1 MNLQEIFTQMKNG
14 EVAAH
19 SELGTRDEAKQSKSY
34 ASRLRPLKAAVGM
47 KAHILLMKD
56 VVIPFNPFTGKTDD
70 QYNAKTPFRPI
81 LLVSQTIGIIKK
93 ACAEDS
99 DLAVSWA
106 KTLGSDSIDWN
117 AEPSMSDYLL
127 FKARGFIKPRVMSY
141 STVKLSFGGHG
152 GFSEYAQKFT
162 VDPTQLDE
170 NNNYSM
176 DNPPVHHKGAIFFNS
191 MAKAE
196 ADEVCAAMAK
206 QGATK
211 EQISTKR
218 REIYSKVPIGF
229 VNQTNLVPF
238 LYLPINEAPAALDP
252 ERPTE
257 IEGSIRWMA
266 LNVDKFGTA
275 LDEVNKD
282 NQLDENMDYYDF
294 TYKTPSATQTKAN
307 GQVFT
312 DEDALDLYKAMTITV
327 SDSRTSAWT
336 GNSTIDGNNVSNAE
350 LYANL
355 FKTAEAYFIY
365 SQEQSAV
372 EGGDTFEKLMAASNR
387 FRPIDTVQD
396 KLLAASNQVFLANF
410 ADTKYFTEGV
420 KKANADFFTAMN
432 ANNALALADYEEEE
446 IEEAAAAQ
454 QQSLGALIEEA
465 REGESGAIAEL
476 QLSDD

>member
-1 MNLQEIFTQMKNG
+1 MTLQEIFTQMKNG

-34 ASRLRPLKAAVGM
+34 ASRLRPLKAAVGL

-56 VVIPFNPFTGKTDD
+56 MVIPFNPFTGKTDD

-93 ACAEDS
+93 ACAENAE
-99 DLAVSWA
+99 LAASWV
-106 KTLGSDSIDWN
+106 KTLGSDSIDW
-117 AEPSMSDYLL
+117 ASEPTMEDYYL

-141 STVKLSFGGHG
+141 STVRLNFGGRG
-152 GFSEYAQKFT
+152 GFSEFAQKFT

-170 NNNYSM
+170 HNNYAM
-176 DNPPVHHKGAIFFNS
+176 DNPPIHHLGAIFFNS

-196 ADEVCAAMAK
+196 ADEICSAMTK

-211 EQISTKR
+211 EQVSTKR

-238 LYLPINEAPAALDP
+238 LYLPINEAPPAMDP

-257 IEGSIRWMA
+257 LEASIRWMS

-275 LDEVNKD
+275 LDEVTKD

-294 TYKTPSATQTKAN
+294 TYKTPSATQTKSN

-327 SDSRTSAWT
+327 SDARTSVWT
-336 GNSTIDGNNVSNAE
+336 GTSTIDGNAVGNAE
-350 LYANL
+350 LYDNL
-355 FKTAEAYFIY
+355 FKTASAYFLY

-387 FRPIDTVQD
+387 FRPIDTVVD
-396 KLLAASNQVFLANF
+396 KLLSASNQVFLSSF
-410 ADTKYFTEGV
+410 AETKYFTEGV
-420 KKANADFFTAMN
+420 KKANATFFTAMN
-432 ANNALALADYEEEE
+432 ANNALALAAYDEEE
-446 IEEAAAAQ
+446 IDDAAAAQ
-454 QQSLGALIEEA
+454 QQSLGALIEDA
-465 REGESGAIAEL
+465 RETDGGIAEL
-476 QLSDD
+476 MLSDE